1 MSLKDY
7 YRILGVNI
15 EAGAQDIKKAFRQLA
30 LRYHP
35 DRSPGD
41 VKEMESGW

>member
-7 YRILGVNI
+7 YRILSVNKDTS
-15 EAGAQDIKKAFRQLA
+15 AQDIKRAFRQLA

-35 DRSPGD
+35 DRNPGD
-41 VKEMESGW
+41 VKEAE